1 MSSQL
6 GKSGHLMS
14 GTAFTG
20 MRHSVI
26 SSPSYFEDMERF
38 IDQLQRA
45 GPAYSYRAN
54 NLQNLQDYIDYYHI
68 LLDVVADRI
77 VKSRA
82 THMLFFNLYSF
93 A

>member
-54 NLQNLQDYIDYYHI
+54 NLQNLQDYIEYYHI

-82 THMLFFNLYSF
+82 THTLFLIYLI
-93 A
+93 

>member
-38 IDQLQRA
+38 IVKWSCFLGQVCGLAKMYQVFVHAAFRIFTWTKYA
-45 GPAYSYRAN
+45 ASGV
-54 NLQNLQDYIDYYHI
+54 
-68 LLDVVADRI
+68 LLSSAV
-77 VKSRA
+77 
-82 THMLFFNLYSF
+82 
-93 A
+93 